1 MEPRIRNCFNQHILA
16 ETAARYGVSVAAMRP
31 LESAESFIFEF
42 ERENQPFILRLGHSL
57 RRTIHLIQGE
67 VDWINF
73 LARGG
78 ADVSP
83 AVLSQQDKLVEPIA
97 DGDGEY
103 FLATAFVK
111 AAGRPPQ
118 DDDETPTFIERYGQ
132 AIGRMHRLTQDY
144 EPADAAWRRP
154 HWDDPIM
161 QDLDGFLPPSEARAQ
176 QKLLA
181 QIEHLRQLPRER
193 ESYGLVHQDAHGG
206 NFFVDETG
214 ALTFFDFDDCC
225 YTWFVADIAIVLFYA
240 AIGKDDAAAYTSHF
254 LPHFLRGY
262 QRENRFPVAWFAQM
276 PHFLKL
282 RELELYALI
291 HRSHDVNNL
300 THWWDIRYMTGRKER
315 IEQDVPFIDFDF
327 AGLRWA

>member
-1 MEPRIRNCFNQHILA
+1 MEPRIRNQFNQYILA
-16 ETAARYGVSVAAMRP
+16 ETAARYGVPAADVRP

-42 ERENQPFILRLGHSL
+42 VRDGQPLILRIGHSL
-57 RRTIHLIQGE
+57 RRNENLIQGE

-73 LARGG
+73 LAGGG
-78 ADVSP
+78 ADVAP
-83 AVLSQQDKLVEPIA
+83 AVLSQQGALVERIA
-97 DGDGEY
+97 DGAGEH

-111 AAGRPPQ
+111 ASGRPPQ
-118 DDDETPTFIERYGQ
+118 SADETPAFFERYGQ
-132 AIGRMHRLTQDY
+132 AIGRMHRLTKAYVPTQ
-144 EPADAAWRRP
+144 PAWRP

-161 QDLDGFLPPSEARAQ
+161 QDLDGFLPPSEALAQ
-176 QKLLA
+176 QKLQA
-181 QIEHLRQLPRER
+181 QIEHLRQLPRVPD
-193 ESYGLVHQDAHGG
+193 SYGLVHQDAHGG
-206 NFFVDETG
+206 NFFVDAAG

-240 AIGKDDAAAYTSHF
+240 AVGKDDASAFTRRF

-262 QRENRFPVAWFAQM
+262 QRENSFPTEWFAQI

-300 THWWDIRYMTGRKER
+300 THWWDIRYMAGRKAR
-315 IEQDVPFIDFDF
+315 IENDVPFIESDF
-327 AGLRWA
+327 AGLGWE